1 MMRDL
6 PMASDPEK
14 ICIWAITPGGIVLGE
29 RLQAHFPGSD
39 FMVSSGAM
47 MGKTLP
53 GGASNFK
60 KLATALGEQFS
71 HYDAHICI
79 FSTGIAV
86 RLLAPL
92 LCSKLEDPAV
102 VVMDDKGF
110 HAISLISGHLGGANE
125 LAHRVAKASGAT
137 PVITTA
143 TDVNSLP
150 SIDMIAKECGLVID
164 NPPSIKTVNMAFLRK
179 EPIFL
184 IDPLPCLIKAL
195 PEKFRAGQG
204 QDGGQNGI
212 KRVSIQCSDVLLS
225 VPRKTLLLRPK
236 SLVAG
241 MGCNRGTSQSEL
253 MALLTRSFER
263 LGLSLK
269 SLAAFATT
277 EVKADEP
284 GLLDLAR
291 SLGVPIS
298 FYDKDALNSVETIQN
313 PSKTVEKFLGVKSVC
328 EAAAILASHSGKLV
342 VPKIK
347 KGNATLAV
355 ARIDPDYL

>member
-6 PMASDPEK
+6 PMASGPEK

-29 RLQAHFPGSD
+29 KLQAHFSGSD

-47 MGKTLP
+47 TGKTLP
-53 GGASNFK
+53 GGARNFK
-60 KLATALGEQFS
+60 SLATALGEQFS

-102 VVMDDKGF
+102 VVMDDRGF

-164 NPPSIKTVNMAFLRK
+164 NPPLIKTVNMAFLKK
-179 EPIFL
+179 EPVAL
-184 IDPLPCLIKAL
+184 IDALPCLIKAL

-204 QDGGQNGI
+204 QGGQ
-212 KRVSIQCSDVLLS
+212 KMVSIQCSDALIF
-225 VPRKTLLLRPK
+225 VPRETLLLRPK

-241 MGCNRGTSQSEL
+241 MGCNRGTSQAEL
-253 MALLTRSFER
+253 MALLTSSFER

-269 SLAAFATT
+269 SLAALATT

-284 GLLDLAR
+284 GLLDLAL
-291 SLGVPIS
+291 SLGVPIL
-298 FYDKDALNSVETIQN
+298 FYDKDALNSVKNIQN

-328 EAAAILASHSGKLV
+328 EAAAILASHNGKLV